1 MEAIVRRLPGILAAL
16 ATIVMLA
23 PLPAAAQSRI
33 ALVVGN
39 GAYARGAVTT
49 SLADA
54 GLVAEAL
61 NSIGFEIVEGAD
73 FDQAELRRTFRDF
86 LARVEAAGP
95 DAIAFVYLS
104 GYGVEFEG
112 ENYLLPVDARLTRD
126 TDIPLEAVRISDLVR
141 PLAGAA
147 ARAKLFVL
155 DASRPL
161 PFTIE
166 VAPGL
171 AATEASPGMLIA
183 YSAAPGTFAQDTGA
197 AYGAYANAM
206 AEMLREGGLDLDTIF
221 TQTRVRTHE
230 LTEGRQTPW
239 HVEGLTEP
247 IVLVPGDGQP
257 AMRAPRMAAPQGI
270 AGAVP
275 RVVLRQPRPMREVD
289 PEEAYGLA
297 VEMDT
302 LPGYVEYVETY
313 PDSPYAP
320 RFWAVIRVRREAL
333 AWMRACEINTPA
345 AYWTYMQRYPD
356 GIYVPDARRSL
367 RRLAALTMPPPGFAP
382 IELMG
387 VPPPLSR
394 EPREYIG
401 VYAPVRLPGN
411 LIAPRPA
418 YFSSLPPPPPPRGPR
433 LLPAP
438 AGLPLIPR
446 LSEPPKRYGPPVG
459 VMTPGTGQPVID
471 PSGRKFGT
479 PPGQPGFPPPDPGQ
493 RKFGTGTP
501 PGAVQPGGAPPVRGP
516 IGGDP
521 RRFGTPGMPMATPPG
536 PPGGDTKRFGTPGVP
551 MAPPPQP
558 AGPPP
563 AARIVPPP
571 PQQQFLQGGGPV
583 GAPALRA
590 GPPPQPAAVAR
601 PVPPVVQRPAA
612 PVVRPAGP
620 PPGRKCPIVN
630 GVERC

>member
-1 MEAIVRRLPGILAAL
+1 MTRRNSWRTRSRTSGTCFWRRAGRWKAPARPISSTNGNVRCLSSVTLRRERSEPRSACPGVDPGATARAWPTSFEGRPHPEPSPASFETPASRAPQDEGDGRRTRPPQDDGQHQVLVNESVLDALVANLENGIAKISVPCSRHGYNPFVSGKRRRVMEAIVRRLPGILAAL

-206 AEMLREGGLDLDTIF
+206 AE
-221 TQTRVRTHE
+221 
-230 LTEGRQTPW
+230 
-239 HVEGLTEP
+239 
-247 IVLVPGDGQP
+247 
-257 AMRAPRMAAPQGI
+257 
-270 AGAVP
+270 
-275 RVVLRQPRPMREVD
+275 
-289 PEEAYGLA
+289 
-297 VEMDT
+297 
-302 LPGYVEYVETY
+302 
-313 PDSPYAP
+313 
-320 RFWAVIRVRREAL
+320 
-333 AWMRACEINTPA
+333 
-345 AYWTYMQRYPD
+345 
-356 GIYVPDARRSL
+356 
-367 RRLAALTMPPPGFAP
+367 
-382 IELMG
+382 
-387 VPPPLSR
+387 
-394 EPREYIG
+394 
-401 VYAPVRLPGN
+401 
-411 LIAPRPA
+411 
-418 YFSSLPPPPPPRGPR
+418 
-433 LLPAP
+433 
-438 AGLPLIPR
+438 
-446 LSEPPKRYGPPVG
+446 
-459 VMTPGTGQPVID
+459 
-471 PSGRKFGT
+471 
-479 PPGQPGFPPPDPGQ
+479 
-493 RKFGTGTP
+493 
-501 PGAVQPGGAPPVRGP
+501 
-516 IGGDP
+516 
-521 RRFGTPGMPMATPPG
+521 
-536 PPGGDTKRFGTPGVP
+536 
-551 MAPPPQP
+551 
-558 AGPPP
+558 
-563 AARIVPPP
+563 
-571 PQQQFLQGGGPV
+571 
-583 GAPALRA
+583 
-590 GPPPQPAAVAR
+590 
-601 PVPPVVQRPAA
+601 
-612 PVVRPAGP
+612 
-620 PPGRKCPIVN
+620 
-630 GVERC
+630 